1 MKKYPDNFN
10 SGLCLFTTRDPLIV
24 ELAIKFVIRVDT
36 LGAFEYIPFV
46 LLEDIA
52 RFQLLLL
59 ERQKFEA
66 IIQDRSS
73 IAP

>member
-1 MKKYPDNFN
+1 MKKNPDNFN
-10 SGLCLFTTRDPLIV
+10 SGLCLFTTHDPLIIA
-24 ELAIKFVIRVDT
+24 LATEFHIRVDT
-36 LGAFEYIPFV
+36 QGAFEYIPFV
-46 LLEDIA
+46 LLEDNA

-66 IIQDRSS
+66 IIQDRPS